1 MLFLPSI
8 LCACPFAPIFLLRV
22 LACSDDL
29 SNLFDLRLTHFNLSA
44 VTSSSPLFAVDCEMC
59 LTDRNILELTHVA
72 VVDEKLRCVFNSHV
86 KPEAKIINYL
96 TQYSGV
102 TARDMANPG
111 VLTVKQVQMYVSHSP
126 G

>member
-1 MLFLPSI
+1 M
-8 LCACPFAPIFLLRV
+8 
-22 LACSDDL
+22 
-29 SNLFDLRLTHFNLSA
+29 
-44 VTSSSPLFAVDCEMC
+44 FAVDCEMC

-86 KPEAKIINYL
+86 KPEAKITNYL

-111 VLTVKQVQMYVSHSP
+111 VLTVKEVQTYVFLMRLLLFFNSNTVVTQNLNCLN
-126 G
+126 